1 MNFFLLDCIILFKLV
16 VFIFYEFV
24 LMYSF
29 FVVNDRNFFN
39 INFLDFMYSY
49 FKNLIDFVF
58 DFYEK
63 RELVCIFINNV
74 F

>member
-1 MNFFLLDCIILFKLV
+1 MDCIILFKLV

>member
-1 MNFFLLDCIILFKLV
+1 MIGF
-16 VFIFYEFV
+16 
-24 LMYSF
+24 
-29 FVVNDRNFFN
+29 FFN